1 MQSPYMKKQQR
12 DSLWATS
19 DQHHP
24 SPPNNHMGEVEG
36 HPFSAQHSQ
45 INPFCVQNRTE
56 FDDSVW
62 SWFPETGQFLLDD
75 HDHACHWLNSVVS

>member
-1 MQSPYMKKQQR
+1 VFRIEQNR
-12 DSLWATS
+12 TEFDD
-19 DQHHP
+19 DQNRTKFLC
-24 SPPNNHMGEVEG
+24 SEQNRTEFVFRTEQNL
-36 HPFSAQHSQ
+36 HSQ
-45 INPFCVQNRTE
+45 INRFCVQNRKE